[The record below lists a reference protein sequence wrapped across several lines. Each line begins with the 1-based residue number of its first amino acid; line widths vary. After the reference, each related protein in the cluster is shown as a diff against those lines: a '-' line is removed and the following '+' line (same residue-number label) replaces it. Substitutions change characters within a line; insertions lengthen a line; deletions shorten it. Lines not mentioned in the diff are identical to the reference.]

1 MLDIKITNGL
11 IVDGTGA
18 EPFSADLGIKA
29 GQIVRIGS
37 IDEDA
42 RETIDASGMI
52 VTPGFIDLHTHYDG
66 QNSWDET
73 VAPSVYHGITTAVT
87 GSCGVGFAPCRQ
99 DDRERLIRLMEGVED
114 IPGTALSEGI
124 VWNWESFPE
133 YMDAMDGMPHSI
145 DLAVQVPHDALRV
158 YVMGERAVAQE
169 AASAQDIAQ
178 MQKLLREALQAG
190 AAGFSTGRSDV
201 HRSADGDWTP
211 ASEASREELVGL
223 AEAFVGLDHGVLQM
237 VNDFDLE
244 RDPNRF
250 DAEFDILE
258 AFARAGDGHN
268 MSLSLMQRDMAPNQ
282 WCKILERVDAAKN
295 NDLTI
300 HVQVAPRGIGVMVG
314 LSCTFHPF
322 MGFPS
327 YKAIAD
333 KPLEERVAIMRDPD
347 FKAKMLQEES
357 ENVSGEG
364 NSVPPLVD
372 IFLKNLEMV
381 SAKLFRLGEQ
391 PDYEQPFEQSLY
403 MQAKAAETPVLEAIY
418 EAVLENDG
426 RALLYFP
433 IYNYTEFDYANVLTM
448 LKHPHAIPGLSDGG
462 AHVGTVCDASFPTYT
477 LSHWTRDRTRGDK
490 IELKDAVHFMTE
502 VPAQYMGFSDRG
514 VLKEGAKADVNVI
527 AHDKLCLEHPVMLKD
542 LPGGGQRLMQRA
554 RGYRATIV
562 SGEIVVENDQ
572 LTNAR
577 PGRLVRLNELNSA
590 ARI

>member
-11 IVDGTGA
+11 IVDGTGS
-18 EPFSADLGIKA
+18 EPFHADLGILQGK
-29 GQIVRIGS
+29 IVSIGTV
-37 IDEDA
+37 DEDA
-42 RETIDASGMI
+42 TKTIDASGMI

-73 VAPSVYHGITTAVT
+73 LAPSVYHGITTAVT
-87 GSCGVGFAPCRQ
+87 GSCGVGFAPCRVQ
-99 DDRERLIRLMEGVED
+99 DRERLIRLMEGVED
-114 IPGTALSEGI
+114 IPGTALSEGM
-124 VWNWESFPE
+124 VWGWETFPE
-133 YMDAMDGMPHSI
+133 YMEAMDAMPHCI
-145 DLAVQVPHDALRV
+145 DFATQVPHDALRV
-158 YVMGERAVAQE
+158 YVMGDRAVSHE
-169 AASAQDIAQ
+169 AASAQDIAD
-178 MQKLLREALQAG
+178 MQKLLREALDAG

-211 ASEASREELVGL
+211 ASEASQEELVGL
-223 AEAFVGLDHGVLQM
+223 AQAFAGFEHGVLQM

-258 AFARAGDGHN
+258 AFARAGAGRN

-282 WCKILERVDAAKN
+282 WCKILERVDAAKK

-333 KPLEERVAIMRDPD
+333 KPLEERVASMREPD
-347 FKAKMLQEES
+347 FKAKMLTETSES
-357 ENVSGEG
+357 VSGEG
-364 NSVPPLVD
+364 SSVPPLVD
-372 IFLKNLEMV
+372 IFLQNLEMV

-391 PDYEQPFEQSLY
+391 PDYEQPFEQSIY
-403 MQAKAAETPVLEAIY
+403 MQAKAAEMPVLEAIY

-433 IYNYTEFDYANVLTM
+433 IYNYTEFDYANVLSM
-448 LKHPHAIPGLSDGG
+448 LKHPQAIPGLSDGG

-477 LSHWTRDRTRGDK
+477 LSHWTRDRTRGEK
-490 IELKDAVHFMTE
+490 IKLKDAVHFMTE
-502 VPAQYMGFSDRG
+502 VPAQYMGFYDRG
-514 VLKEGAKADVNVI
+514 VLKEGAKADINVI
-527 AHDKLCLEHPVMLKD
+527 DHANLNLKHPVMVKD
-542 LPGGGQRLMQRA
+542 LPGGGQRLMQHA
-554 RGYRATIV
+554 QGYRATIV
-562 SGEIVVENDQ
+562 SGQIVLENDV
-572 LTNAR
+572 LSDAR
-577 PGRLVRLNELNSA
+577 PGRLVRLHELGA
-590 ARI
+590 KA